1 MGAVL
6 GEIQKP
12 DVWVD
17 AYLGFYQRLPLSDK
31 LNNIITEA

>member
-1 MGAVL
+1 MGAL
-6 GEIQKP
+6 LDEIQNP

-17 AYLGFYQRLPLSDK
+17 AYLGFSQHLPLSDK